1 MEKTHQCAEG
11 LTMLP
16 LVRYRFTFVM
26 HDAVRLPELA
36 GSALRGVFGHA
47 LRQLACMTKAKTCTG
62 CPLIEQC
69 PYPTIFE
76 PHEKPSM
83 RSKQQT
89 SDNKFATTLQH
100 IPPPYVIEPP
110 LCGAQTIAAGATISF
125 NMQLIGAALPQLPL
139 IIFAWQR
146 AFARG
151 INKTRS
157 TGDLLT
163 VEAFAADET
172 ASTIYSK
179 ETTQVQTHATHLIIP
194 AYTAPQDI
202 HLHLL
207 TPLRIEKNKVPLG
220 PKEITAAAL
229 LRQLIRR
236 VSLVMQFQ
244 YAENTAWHMDKNTA
258 QKLNALADTVKDERR
273 LRWQEWSRYSSRQQQ
288 VMELGGVTGHWL
300 LKQVPVELLPYLY
313 LGQWLHAGKEAV
325 FGLGKYEITATA
337 WNPEEARV

>member
-1 MEKTHQCAEG
+1 
-11 LTMLP
+11 MLP
-16 LVRYRFTFVM
+16 LARYRFTFRM
-26 HDAVRLPELA
+26 HEPVRLPELA

-47 LRQLACMTKAKTCTG
+47 LRQLACMTKAKTCTA

-69 PYPTIFE
+69 PYATVFE
-76 PHEKPSM
+76 PHAKPSM

-89 SDNKFATTLQH
+89 ATNKFATTLQQ

-110 LCGAQTIAAGATISF
+110 LNGAQTLAAGETLSF
-125 NMQLIGAALPQLPL
+125 NMVLIGAALPQLPL

-163 VEAFAADET
+163 VEWLAADET
-172 ASTIYSK
+172 ATLIYSK
-179 ETTQVQTHATHLIIP
+179 EMTQVQTHATQLSIP
-194 AYTAPQDI
+194 HHTTPQDL
-202 HLHLL
+202 HLHFL
-207 TPLRIEKNKVPLG
+207 TPLRIEKTKTPLG

-244 YAENTAWHMDKNTA
+244 YAENSAWHIDKDTAKQLNT
-258 QKLNALADTVKDERR
+258 LADEIKDERR
-273 LRWQEWSRYSSRQQQ
+273 LRWQEWTRHSSRQQQ
-288 VMELGGVTGHWL
+288 TMALGGVTGHWL

-325 FGLGKYEITATA
+325 FGLGNYKII
-337 WNPEEARV
+337 EEKWDAQLKRKIQ